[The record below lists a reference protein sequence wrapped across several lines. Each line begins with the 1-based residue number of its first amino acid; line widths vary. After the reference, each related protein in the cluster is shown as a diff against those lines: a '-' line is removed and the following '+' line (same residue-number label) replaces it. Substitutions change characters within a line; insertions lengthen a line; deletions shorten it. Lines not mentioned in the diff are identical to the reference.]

1 MGHRRDQSAA
11 YLRLAREIENQITQG
26 VLHAGDKLP
35 SVRALSRNRAV
46 SISTVL
52 ASYFWLENRGFAESR
67 PRSGFYVRLPSSE
80 LVPEPQFRH
89 RESTPRTIGSLPTV
103 EELLSAANDLSK
115 FNLGASF
122 PDSQLFPTAKLNKL
136 VRAITRAH
144 PDHSS
149 RYHFP
154 PGAMALR
161 EQIAQRS
168 IEFGCNFNPDEI
180 VITNGAIEAI
190 VLGLRAVARPG
201 DVVVVEVPVHFG
213 VLQAIESVGMKVI
226 EVPSHHRHGINPA
239 YLEQSI
245 KKHNVKACV
254 LMPNCQNPLGYVLS
268 EDWKQEVVRLAG
280 KYDVPIIENDV
291 YRDVAF
297 GERRPKPLKAYDTRG
312 LVLLCSS
319 YSKVLGPGFRLGWI
333 HAGRFKDEIERAK
346 FRTSIAA
353 PSLSELTI
361 AEYLKT
367 GNYERHLRRIRSV
380 LPDHL
385 QAFSRAV
392 AKYFPDGTRLTR
404 PAGGYLLWVELP
416 KRVDADKLFRMAL
429 QKGIYIMPGSVFST
443 NRRYKN
449 FVRIG
454 YGVLW
459 SAQADK
465 ALFEVGKLA
474 GELAKAC

>member
-1 MGHRRDQSAA
+1 MESGGHSPA
-11 YLRLAREIENQITQG
+11 YVRLAREIEAQIMQG
-26 VLHAGDKLP
+26 AVHPGDKLP

-52 ASYFWLENRGFAESR
+52 ASYFWLENRGFVESR
-67 PRSGFYVRLPSSE
+67 PCSGFYVRLPFSE
-80 LVPEPQFRH
+80 LAPEPKFRH
-89 RESTPRTIGSLPTV
+89 RESVPRTIGLLPTV
-103 EELLSAANDLSK
+103 EELLSSANDLSK

-122 PDSQLFPTAKLNKL
+122 PDPQLFPATKLNKI
-136 VRAITRAH
+136 VRAITRAQ
-144 PDHSS
+144 PNHSS

-154 PGAMALR
+154 PGAALLR

-168 IEFGCNFNPDEI
+168 IEFGCSFSPDEI
-180 VITNGAIEAI
+180 VITSGAIEAI
-190 VLGLRAVARPG
+190 VLALRAVARPG

-226 EVPSHHRHGINPA
+226 EVPAHHRHGIDPS
-239 YLEQSI
+239 YLEHSI
-245 KKHNVKACV
+245 TKHKVKACV

-268 EDWKQEVVRLAG
+268 EEWKQEVAQLSR
-280 KYDVPIIENDV
+280 KYNLPIIENDV

-319 YSKVLGPGFRLGWI
+319 YSKVLGPGFRVGWI
-333 HAGRFKDEIERAK
+333 HGGRFKDDISRAK

-353 PSLSELTI
+353 SSLSELTI

-367 GNYERHLRRIRSV
+367 GNYERHLRRIRNL

-416 KRVDADKLFRMAL
+416 KRVDADKLFRMAM
-429 QKGIYIMPGSVFST
+429 KKDIYIMPGSVFST

-459 SAQADK
+459 SARADK
-465 ALFEVGKLA
+465 ALLEVGKLA
-474 GELAKAC
+474 GELAAARR